1 MLQSKPLKC
10 SCGWEDPDYWW
21 DTSPPLPNEAE
32 RADHHQEDYIPRTGT
47 PVGENPPCPECGA
60 QTETH
65 IMHMRVGAVDDRM
78 EGFGHE
84 GRVITS
90 RSEFKKIKAEIEA
103 RNPGKTVVV
112 NQQSESEYRAARDA
126 KRHALWQQR
135 KKNGIDSAMV
145 KQWDAAKKSGDPIA
159 RNNSLVDLA
168 KGRQKSQPKLKDR
181 ARIESS
187 GPAPTSK

>member
-1 MLQSKPLKC
+1 
-10 SCGWEDPDYWW
+10 
-21 DTSPPLPNEAE
+21 
-32 RADHHQEDYIPRTGT
+32 
-47 PVGENPPCPECGA
+47 
-60 QTETH
+60 
-65 IMHMRVGAVDDRM
+65 MHMRVGAVDDRM

-168 KGRQKSQPKLKDR
+168 KGRQKSQPKL
-181 ARIESS
+181 
-187 GPAPTSK
+187 